1 MTISSFFYAGQP
13 IFFRSSGNGKPVLLL
28 HGFGEDS
35 HVFDALLPHLPD
47 GYQYFLPDLPGSGA
61 SPFQPT
67 ISNSIDAMATAV
79 LALMQAQQVSS
90 FTILGHSMGGYI
102 ALAMME
108 QQPAV
113 INGMGLIHSTAFADS
128 EEKKTNRSKSI
139 AFIQENGAGA
149 FLKTAIPGL
158 FAPAFVAKYAV
169 VVNDLVEKG
178 NAFTADALMAYYEAM
193 IARPERTEVLRNA
206 HVPVLFI
213 IGDEDKA
220 VPMQDVLQQVYLP
233 EQSMVHIMRGIG
245 HMGLL
250 EDTAATAHHIAS
262 FLTMLN

>member
-1 MTISSFFYAGQP
+1 MTSSSFFYEGQP

-35 HVFDALLPHLPD
+35 HVFDALLPHLPT
-47 GYQYFLPDLPGSGA
+47 GYQYILPDLPGSGA
-61 SPFQPT
+61 SSLQPT
-67 ISNSIDAMATAV
+67 VSNSIDAMAMAIF
-79 LALMQAQQVSS
+79 ALMQAQQITSCTV
-90 FTILGHSMGGYI
+90 LGHSMGGYI

-139 AFIQENGAGA
+139 AFIQENGAAA

-158 FAPAFVAKYAV
+158 FAPAFVESNAAV
-169 VVNDLVEKG
+169 VAALVAKG
-178 NAFTADALMAYYEAM
+178 NNFEAASLAAYYEAM
-193 IARPERTEVLRNA
+193 IARPDRTEVLRNA

-245 HMGLL
+245 HMGML